1 MDHLEEK
8 QSRRIMG
15 GNTRYSRDTW
25 SKNQLRDS
33 VSNAPQYGNKACNLC
48 EYAKVPDDLF
58 FKVSKYKTCGD
69 VHLELSLIKPSQ
81 ATCQAGQDAYRDMCC
96 PKSFL
101 GNVTKTKPVLSV
113 AVSLFLFWFFA
124 KKARRVSCMSI
135 RREEND
141 EDCNIDSSSDDIE
154 GRGRSSYQRMG
165 EGESTN
171 QKRTRSRS
179 KSKDRVNARPRS
191 KSRDRSGM
199 LGSRVKETGKSIKNT
214 RTVNVVQTFKSKKS
228 QIRTNN
234 INNASEMQIQPYY
247 HLQDEGN
254 WQEGHFQ
261 QNGFLD
267 EVSANAYYNL
277 DEDPSFNDQSTM
289 AGNTMAGNTIDA
301 VVTQVV

>member
-1 MDHLEEK
+1 MEHLEQE

-101 GNVTKTKPVLSV
+101 GTVTKTKPVLSV
-113 AVSLFLFWFFA
+113 AVGLFLFWFFA
-124 KKARRVSCMSI
+124 KKARRVSCMSL

-141 EDCNIDSSSDDIE
+141 DDCTVDASSDDIE
-154 GRGRSSYQRMG
+154 GRGRSSYHRMA
-165 EGESTN
+165 ESDSAN
-171 QKRTRSRS
+171 QKGTRSRS
-179 KSKDRVNARPRS
+179 KSKDRVSARSRS
-191 KSRDRSGM
+191 KSRDPNGM
-199 LGSRVKETGKSIKNT
+199 LGSRGKEAGKAIKNKT
-214 RTVNVVQTFKSKKS
+214 ANVVQTFKSKKS
-228 QIRTNN
+228 QLEQNK
-234 INNASEMQIQPYY
+234 INTASEMQIQPYY
-247 HLQDEGN
+247 HLHDEGD
-254 WQEGHFQ
+254 WEEGRFQ
-261 QNGFLD
+261 QNGILN
-267 EVSANAYYNL
+267 EASANAYYNL
-277 DEDPSFNDQSTM
+277 DEDTSFNDQSTM